1 MTSGKENNI
10 IELNGKLL
18 KWTQKLVLKFLAAV
32 KREKRNYQYLMTGNR
47 KGLPLQDSFL
57 ICFPATSFPPTIATA
72 LRQRSWSTP
81 LSHFLHLSPAS
92 PACNALCPSPVS
104 LILNSQA
111 ARKLACTDPGQGEE
125 LLLTLRATCA
135 SHKYISY
142 RTPLYLFHCLFSPLG
157 RMHFNTFK
165 WMNIKKTLNNIMDN
179 SWTAVL

>member
-10 IELNGKLL
+10 RELNGKLL

-111 ARKLACTDPGQGEE
+111 AGKLA
-125 LLLTLRATCA
+125 LTQDRAKSSSSLWEQHVLPTNTSLIA
-135 SHKYISY
+135 LHYICFIVCF
-142 RTPLYLFHCLFSPLG
+142 LHWAECILIH
-157 RMHFNTFK
+157 
-165 WMNIKKTLNNIMDN
+165 LNEWI
-179 SWTAVL
+179 